1 MESRGIDSH
10 VGRYDGQNAILV
22 FDEVFGLG
30 LTANETSESI
40 EKLKERRADSKRL
53 RFGEEVWQI
62 QGRFASF
69 SLSHLE
75 ARLRVHWPFLNVAE
89 LHVPYERQAGYLSV
103 TVIYRSADDLPTV
116 RRVLR
121 SILWKKGPPAE
132 ERTVSSWHHY
142 ASELT
147 FSSPLSAGLFALL
160 TILVGYRIVARPRK
174 RESP

>member
-1 MESRGIDSH
+1 MRCAFVLFAVCSLYLRGAGIDWKVADEGSFRITIPPDWQKMESRGIDSH

-89 LHVPYERQAGYLSV
+89 LHVSV
-103 TVIYRSADDLPTV
+103 ISINEGRFCGLTDGRGVTTSGFARSVMGD
-116 RRVLR
+116 R
-121 SILWKKGPPAE
+121 
-132 ERTVSSWHHY
+132 
-142 ASELT
+142 
-147 FSSPLSAGLFALL
+147 AL
-160 TILVGYRIVARPRK
+160 
-174 RESP
+174 